1 MTTPSAAPPLD
12 TATFPKL
19 LVLGATG
26 NMGGEIARQLGAAGV
41 PFRVGVRQP
50 AKTSFPPGVEVVR
63 FDAADSGSY
72 GALDGTERMFLLWPP
87 GTDVQRDIRPVI
99 EAATERGVRQVVFLS
114 ILGAE
119 KIRVVPHRSVEKMLE
134 ASGMDWVFLRAS
146 YFMQNLSGVHKDDI
160 RLRNEIFLPAGNG
173 KTSFVDV
180 RDVAAVAVHALLHGT
195 RNVAYDL
202 TGPEAL
208 DYDDVASI
216 FSVVL
221 GRRVVYTRPSPLKF
235 VRVTR
240 QRGTPT
246 TFVLFMLAEY
256 TVARLGLAGRV
267 TQDVPEV
274 LARPATRLRQFAEDF
289 RQVWL

>member
-1 MTTPSAAPPLD
+1 MPSSTAARLLD
-12 TATFPKL
+12 AATFPKL

-26 NMGGEIARQLGAAGV
+26 NMGGEIARQLSAAGV

-50 AKTSFPPGVEVVR
+50 GKVSFPRGVEVVR
-63 FDAADSGSY
+63 FDAADVASY
-72 GALDGTERMFLLWPP
+72 TALDGTERMFLLWPP

-99 EAATERGVRQVVFLS
+99 EAAAARGVRQVVFLS

-146 YFMQNLSGVHKDDI
+146 YFMQNLSGVHRDDI
-160 RLRNEIFLPAGNG
+160 RLRNEIFLPAGSG

-180 RDVAAVAVHALLHGT
+180 RDVAAVAVKALLEGH
-195 RNVAYDL
+195 RNVAFDL

-208 DYDDVASI
+208 DYDDVANI

-235 VRVTR
+235 VRVSR

-246 TFVLFMLAEY
+246 TFALFMLAEY
-256 TVARLGLAGRV
+256 TMARLGLAGRV
-267 TQDVPEV
+267 THDVPEV
-274 LARPATRLRQFAEDF
+274 VGRPAIRLRQFAEDV
-289 RQVWL
+289 RDAWL